1 MNELPGPFFSKELW
15 PRNQKSASTDQSI
28 TKLISQSSEP
38 HREAGGKIDVL
49 ADIAN
54 DFKLVNKK
62 GPAVN
67 QHLAKIVQGLTSEK
81 LSEEVLTKTQNRYNR
96 PENGECLSTT
106 KANHLIWDKLK
117 PETRSNDIKL
127 QRVQCTLVKGVTPMV
142 SIVEKLLE
150 AKDKVPKGDALDVP
164 GLTRGVTDAI
174 ALIGAANFELNMRRR
189 ENIKPELNE
198 DYKHLCS
205 SSVTIT
211 KSLFGEDSEL
221 SKQRKDLAEATKVSK
236 KLSRGDPKMDG
247 HKHQGFSISITPSL
261 KDLDTNTEVKRRTQI
276 SSSNGKGMAPHT
288 TSTIKRGG
296 GKANGAKK
304 NPLQR

>member
-1 MNELPGPFFSKELW
+1 M
-15 PRNQKSASTDQSI
+15 
-28 TKLISQSSEP
+28 
-38 HREAGGKIDVL
+38 L

-96 PENGECLSTT
+96 PENCECLSTT
-106 KANHLIWDKLK
+106 KANHLIWVKLK

-164 GLTRGVTDAI
+164 GLIRGVTDAI
-174 ALIGAANFELNMRRR
+174 ALIGSANFELNMR
-189 ENIKPELNE
+189 
-198 DYKHLCS
+198 
-205 SSVTIT
+205 
-211 KSLFGEDSEL
+211 
-221 SKQRKDLAEATKVSK
+221 AE
-236 KLSRGDPKMDG
+236 R
-247 HKHQGFSISITPSL
+247 IS
-261 KDLDTNTEVKRRTQI
+261 NR
-276 SSSNGKGMAPHT
+276 N
-288 TSTIKRGG
+288 
-296 GKANGAKK
+296 
-304 NPLQR
+304 